1 MTMNANE
8 RRVAESEI
16 RLAEAKRAFD
26 AAERMHHNAL
36 CRKLDG
42 VDYRDAAADALQA
55 ARELSR
61 VVGLHILTWDR
72 LRKID
77 EEAA

>member
-72 LRKID
+72 LHNRGVLL
-77 EEAA
+77 

>member
-1 MTMNANE
+1 MTMNMSE
-8 RRVAESEI
+8 RLMIESDAH
-16 RLAEAKRAFD
+16 LAEKKRAFD
-26 AAERMHHNAL
+26 EAERTHHLAL
-36 CRKLDG
+36 CRMLDG

-55 ARELSR
+55 ARELSHA
-61 VVGLHILTWDR
+61 VGLHLLTCDR

>member
-1 MTMNANE
+1 MNANE
-8 RRVAESEI
+8 RRMAESEI

>member
-26 AAERMHHNAL
+26 AAERMRHNAL

-77 EEAA
+77 EEAS

>member
-1 MTMNANE
+1 MDNAQ
-8 RRVAESEI
+8 RRMAESEI

-72 LRKID
+72 LNKSNRG
-77 EEAA
+77 EAA

>member
-1 MTMNANE
+1 MNANE

>member
-1 MTMNANE
+1 MNANE

-16 RLAEAKRAFD
+16 RLAEAKRTFD

-55 ARELSR
+55 ARELSHA
-61 VVGLHILTWDR
+61 VGLHLLTWDR

>member
-1 MTMNANE
+1 MNTHE
-8 RRVAESEI
+8 RRIAESEI
-16 RLAEAKRAFD
+16 RLAEAKRNFD

-36 CRKLDG
+36 CRKRDG

-55 ARELSR
+55 ARELSH

-72 LRKID
+72 LSKS
-77 EEAA
+77 EGAA

>member
-1 MTMNANE
+1 MDNAQ
-8 RRVAESEI
+8 RRIAESEI

>member
-1 MTMNANE
+1 MNANE

-26 AAERMHHNAL
+26 AAERTHHLAL
-36 CRKLDG
+36 CRKLEG

-61 VVGLHILTWDR
+61 AVGLHVMTWDR
-72 LRKID
+72 LRKSSED
-77 EEAA
+77 AT

>member
-1 MTMNANE
+1 MNTHE
-8 RRVAESEI
+8 RRIAESEI
-16 RLAEAKRAFD
+16 RLAEAKCAFD

-42 VDYRDAAADALQA
+42 VDYYRDAAADALQA

-72 LRKID
+72 LNKSNRG
-77 EEAA
+77 EAA